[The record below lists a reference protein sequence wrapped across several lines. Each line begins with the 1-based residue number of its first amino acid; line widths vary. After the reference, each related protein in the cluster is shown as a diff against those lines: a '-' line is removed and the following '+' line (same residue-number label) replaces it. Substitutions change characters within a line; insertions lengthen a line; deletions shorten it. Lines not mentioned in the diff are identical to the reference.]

1 MAVAAVGAAAPTA
14 AATDSDLKQHTT
26 KNRRHF
32 LRSLSPVSLYTF
44 LVRRIGSAPPGSCLH
59 RHGIRPSGRRHMR
72 RQAQAP
78 DKNRAFICAVF
89 TEVQRKCIRH
99 FRGLRGCRTACV
111 KPPHIRAVPGGLPPG
126 MGRTAAGR
134 GAVLPAEHLLTPCC
148 RAGQIIHSQGS
159 SARSASRSRI
169 SLFSVSFFRPSRK
182 KHTCGQPAAS
192 AIQLYH
198 CMACFSRSVA

>member
-1 MAVAAVGAAAPTA
+1 MAAVGAAAPTA

-134 GAVLPAEHLLTPCC
+134 DKSFTRRDHPPEAQADPGSHFSAFPSSG
-148 RAGQIIHSQGS
+148 RQG
-159 SARSASRSRI
+159 RSI
-169 SLFSVSFFRPSRK
+169 
-182 KHTCGQPAAS
+182 PAAS
-192 AIQLYH
+192 RRPV
-198 CMACFSRSVA
+198 RSSCTTAWPAFRGR